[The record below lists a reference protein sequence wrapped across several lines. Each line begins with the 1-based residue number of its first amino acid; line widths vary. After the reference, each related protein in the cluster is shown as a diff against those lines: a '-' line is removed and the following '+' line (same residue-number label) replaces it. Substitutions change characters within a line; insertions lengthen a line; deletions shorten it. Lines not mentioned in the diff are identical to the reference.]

1 MLSEQLKMIRK
12 ANGFTQVELAKA
24 VNIERSTYAS
34 YETGRNRPDVSV
46 LEKIAVALG
55 VTVDFIINLDTS
67 KSVNLSDGNK
77 NYNEKPKLL
86 SELSSEEKEIIARL
100 RLEPEKVKKVS
111 QILFGDD
118 KK

>member
-24 VNIERSTYAS
+24 IDIERSTYAS
-34 YETGRNRPDVSV
+34 YETGRNRPDIGV

-55 VTVDFIINLDTS
+55 VTVDFIIKLDTS
-67 KSVNLSDGNK
+67 KAIKLADDEK
-77 NYNEKPKLL
+77 KYNNEPKLL
-86 SELSSEEKEIIARL
+86 SELSDEEKQIVARL
-100 RLEPEKVKKVS
+100 RLEPEKVGKINK
-111 QILFGDD
+111 ILFDN